1 MLKIILCKG
10 LPASGK
16 STFAINHCEN
26 TKSWKRINKDDIR
39 EKYSEEWS
47 PELEKKILNEERQLG
62 ISYLHAGYNLIVDD
76 TNLHPK
82 HEAYWREVASVNG
95 WEFSIKFFD
104 VALDVCIERDSKRT
118 KSVGAKVIKD
128 MYYRYIH
135 KKEEIKSDNRKIM
148 IQDHS
153 LTKTVIV
160 DIDGTLALMNNR
172 SPFDYMAAGKDFPNV
187 DLFRLIETL
196 AKDSKI
202 ILLSG
207 REETSREVT
216 ENWLK
221 KYGFPKWEM
230 LLMRAEKDYRPD
242 DVIKKELF
250 DTHIKDKYYI
260 MAVFDDRDKV
270 VKMWRDMGLLCLQ
283 VYYGDF

>member
-1 MLKIILCKG
+1 
-10 LPASGK
+10 
-16 STFAINHCEN
+16 
-26 TKSWKRINKDDIR
+26 
-39 EKYSEEWS
+39 
-47 PELEKKILNEERQLG
+47 
-62 ISYLHAGYNLIVDD
+62 
-76 TNLHPK
+76 
-82 HEAYWREVASVNG
+82 
-95 WEFSIKFFD
+95 
-104 VALDVCIERDSKRT
+104 
-118 KSVGAKVIKD
+118 

-153 LTKTVIV
+153 LAKTVIV

-172 SPFDYMAAGKDFPNV
+172 SPFDYMAADKDFPNV

-196 AKDSKI
+196 TEDSKI

-260 MAVFDDRDKV
+260 MAVFDDRNKV